1 VRRLIA
7 LALLCL
13 SLAAC
18 PRRQAPAPLAELPP
32 LRLSPAALGH
42 ELSVQQ
48 KLHFRFGAQQRELDA
63 LLEVDAAQ
71 VRLAV
76 QALGQT
82 GVSLRWDGTELVQ
95 QRASWLPEAVRGERV
110 LDDLQFV
117 LWPADAIRAALPAGW
132 RLEERTG
139 VESNGLED
147 ANLRQLLHGDTVWLS
162 ARRLDAQRVRLENF
176 AERYSLEIESADMG
190 APAP

>member
-1 VRRLIA
+1 MRRLIA

-13 SLAAC
+13 SLTAC
-18 PRRQAPAPLAELPP
+18 PQRKAPAPLVELPP
-32 LRLSPAALGH
+32 LRLAPAALGE
-42 ELSVQQ
+42 ELSLQQ

-63 LLEVDAAQ
+63 LLEVDASE

-82 GVSLRWDGTELVQ
+82 GVSLRWDGSELTQ

-117 LWPADAIRAALPAGW
+117 LWPADAIRAALPPGW
-132 RLEERTG
+132 RLEEQAG
-139 VESNGLED
+139 V
-147 ANLRQLLHGDTVWLS
+147 RRLLHGDTVWLS
-162 ARRLDAQRVRLENF
+162 VTPVDIFHVKLENF
-176 AERYSLEIESADMG
+176 AERYSLEIESADIG
-190 APAP
+190 APGP

>member
-18 PRRQAPAPLAELPP
+18 PQRQAPAPLVELPP
-32 LRLSPAALGH
+32 LRLAPAALGH
-42 ELSVQQ
+42 ELSLQQ
-48 KLHFRFGAQQRELDA
+48 KLHFRFGAEQRELDA
-63 LLEVDAAQ
+63 LLEVDAAE

-82 GVSLRWDGTELVQ
+82 GVSLRWDGSELTQ
-95 QRASWLPEAVRGERV
+95 QRASWLPRAVRSDRV

-117 LWPADAIRAALPAGW
+117 LWPAEAIRAALPADW
-132 RLEERTG
+132 RLEEQAGARR
-139 VESNGLED
+139 L
-147 ANLRQLLHGDTVWLS
+147 LRGETVWLS
-162 ARRLDAQRVRLENF
+162 ASPLDPQRVRLENF
-176 AERYSLEIESADMG
+176 AEGYSLEIESADLG
-190 APAP
+190 APGP

>member
-7 LALLCL
+7 LLLLCL

-18 PRRQAPAPLAELPP
+18 PQRRAPEPLAVLPP
-32 LRLSPAALGH
+32 LRLAPAALGR
-42 ELSVQQ
+42 ELSLQQ
-48 KLHFRFGAQQRELDA
+48 KLHFRFGTQQRELDA
-63 LLEVDAAQ
+63 LLEVDASE

-82 GVSLRWDGTELVQ
+82 GVSLRWDGSELQQ

-117 LWPADAIRAALPAGW
+117 LWPADAVRAALPPDW
-132 RLEERTG
+132 RLEEHAG
-139 VESNGLED
+139 VRRL
-147 ANLRQLLHGDTVWLS
+147 LRNETVWLS
-162 ARRLDAQRVRLENF
+162 ATPLDPQRVRLENF
-176 AERYSLEIESADMG
+176 AERYSLEIESADVG
-190 APAP
+190 APGP

>member
-1 VRRLIA
+1 MRRLIA

-18 PRRQAPAPLAELPP
+18 PQRQAPAPLVELPP
-32 LRLSPAALGH
+32 LRLAPAALGH

-48 KLHFRFGAQQRELDA
+48 KLHFRFGTQQRELDA
-63 LLEVDAAQ
+63 LLEVDASE

-82 GVSLRWDGTELVQ
+82 GVSLHWDGVELTQ
-95 QRASWLPEAVRGERV
+95 QRASWLPEAVRSERV

-117 LWPADAIRAALPAGW
+117 LWPADAIRAALPPDW
-132 RLEERTG
+132 RLEEQAGTRR
-139 VESNGLED
+139 L
-147 ANLRQLLHGDTVWLS
+147 LRGETVWLS
-162 ARRLDAQRVRLENF
+162 ATPLDARRVQLENL
-176 AERYSLEIESADMG
+176 AERYSLEIESADVG
-190 APAP
+190 APGP